1 MRGTKSKVHLLLLN
15 TRTRGQKAPK
25 NNLNSSAPTYLAIF
39 KNIGTLKK
47 SGGYSSVRVG
57 CNYHTN
63 YHPHQIDCIN
73 QKAEFKKK
81 SLRTVHSKNN

>member
-39 KNIGTLKK
+39 KNNGTLKEA
-47 SGGYSSVRVG
+47 GG
-57 CNYHTN
+57 
-63 YHPHQIDCIN
+63 I
-73 QKAEFKKK
+73 E
-81 SLRTVHSKNN
+81 